1 MSKQGE
7 TAACAAR
14 GPLAAS
20 LARARVNLER
30 EGGGGTR
37 AFRAAAA
44 ALMPA
49 GQLIE

>member
-7 TAACAAR
+7 TAVCTAGGPPAVAR
-14 GPLAAS
+14 S
-20 LARARVNLER
+20 CRVNLER

-37 AFRAAAA
+37 AFRAVLA
-44 ALMPA
+44 ALMLA